1 MLSAGLSKDVE
12 LGEPFP
18 CKDCKQMLIFHEGRE
33 LVVNFYDGIGGQ
45 RGTRHICPHRM
56 HTDPHHKES
65 HKKLVS
71 PFPRLKASVII
82 CPEPECNRAIVQD
95 RGGEDLVD
103 QFVEHVKV
111 NHWIEP
117 TEFSINN
124 LRAKIDFIRNNNRI
138 HYQDPF
144 VHVSFEELSKTSYR

>member
-1 MLSAGLSKDVE
+1 MVSGGLSKDVD

-33 LVVNFYDGIGGQ
+33 LVVNFYDGVGGQ

-56 HTDPHHKES
+56 HTDPHHKTS

-71 PFPRLKASVII
+71 PFPRRKASVIL
-82 CPEPECNRAIVQD
+82 CPEPECNLPIID
-95 RGGEDLVD
+95 TPDDPLVD
-103 QFVEHVKV
+103 QFVNHMKI
-111 NHWIEP
+111 NHWTEP
-117 TEFSINN
+117 TEFCINN
-124 LRAKIDFIRNNNRI
+124 LRTKIDFIRNNNRI

-144 VHVSFEELSKTSYR
+144 VYVSHEELSRTSYR